1 MGQDRRFTPDEVKF
15 ALSTV
20 KHFKETWEEIERKN
34 LDIDVKWKL
43 NSEEFDDNYKDY
55 WRVQDTEEVNKVVE
69 EAIQNA

>member
-1 MGQDRRFTPDEVKF
+1 
-15 ALSTV
+15 
-20 KHFKETWEEIERKN
+20 
-34 LDIDVKWKL
+34 VKWKL